1 MMCISFF
8 VFKPNF
14 RILPAIFMVAFL
26 ASCDSSK
33 QNSNDAEPAS
43 TGSEVS
49 IVTELMD
56 FQMPDEIK
64 SGWNTFVYSN
74 KSLEPHFFLLEK
86 YPEGKSLSDAEE
98 FVVPVFQNG
107 MNLINEGKMD
117 EAMAEFG
124 KLPEWFGQ
132 IVFTGGSG
140 LVSQNQESRTTL
152 KLDPGYYL
160 IECYVKMPNGMFHT
174 SMGML
179 EEFTVTDE
187 VSETQPPE
195 VDYQV
200 QISSEGG
207 ISLDGEIGA
216 GEHTFSVE
224 FIDQIVH
231 ENFVGHD
238 VNLVKMADNADV
250 SVLEKWINWSD
261 PKGLISPAPEGFTFL
276 GGVNDMPAGGIGY
289 FTANIEPGKYCLIS
303 EVPNTSQKNMLVEFV
318 VGEGE
323 M

>member
-1 MMCISFF
+1 MSRFTSFDSKPILQVLSIITLF
-8 VFKPNF
+8 VF
-14 RILPAIFMVAFL
+14 IS
-26 ASCDSSK
+26 SCDSSK
-33 QNSNDAEPAS
+33 QKSEDTEPA
-43 TGSEVS
+43 TLVNEVN

-56 FQMPDEIK
+56 FQLPDEIP

-86 YPEGKSLSDAEE
+86 YPEGKSLSDAVE

-107 MNLINEGKMD
+107 MNSINQGKME

-140 LVSQNQESRTTL
+140 LISPNQESRTTL

-160 IECYVKMPNGMFHT
+160 IECYVKMPNGMFH
-174 SMGML
+174 SAMGMVD
-179 EEFTVTDE
+179 EFTVTDE
-187 VSETQPPE
+187 VSEAQPPE
-195 VDYQV
+195 VDYQI

-207 ISLDGEIGA
+207 ISLDGEIGP

-224 FIDQIVH
+224 FIDQMVH

-238 VNLVKMADNADV
+238 INLVKMVHDADV

-276 GGVNDMPAGGIGY
+276 GGVNDSPAGRIGY
-289 FTANIEPGKYCLIS
+289 FTATINAGRYCFIS
-303 EVPNTSQKNMLVEFV
+303 EVPNSSQKNMLVEFV